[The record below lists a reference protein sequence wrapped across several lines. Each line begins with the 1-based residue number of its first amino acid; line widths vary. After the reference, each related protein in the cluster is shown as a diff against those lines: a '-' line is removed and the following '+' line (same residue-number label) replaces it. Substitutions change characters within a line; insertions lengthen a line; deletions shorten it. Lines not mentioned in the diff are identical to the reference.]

1 MATCKCMLHDQHTMA
16 PANKTC
22 IGCLAKW
29 LRSLVDACR
38 RHGSQSMDVQADEQ
52 ITQKLGLTFQLWV
65 SVSSVS
71 VCGLKP
77 WRVCQPN

>member
-1 MATCKCMLHDQHTMA
+1 MLHDQHTMA
-16 PANKTC
+16 PANKTLAAWLN
-22 IGCLAKW
+22 GCVHWWMLAGIMAAT
-29 LRSLVDACR
+29 S
-38 RHGSQSMDVQADEQ
+38 HQSMDVQADEQ

-77 WRVCQPN
+77 WRVGQPS